1 MVDSIRWCIGEMSWK
16 SLRSASMVG
25 ILFDGSQKRPAMNMA
40 EVTMVFNNESR
51 RLPIDFTE
59 VTVTRRLFRS
69 GESEYYLNKVQC
81 RLRDIKDLFMDTGIG
96 GEGYAIIDQGGVEFV
111 LSAKPEQR
119 RELFE
124 EAAGVS
130 KYKSK
135 RDEALRKLERVDADL
150 ARLMD
155 SVVLIEEQIKKLDAE
170 ARKARTYQKYREE
183 LKTSELALAVSEIA
197 QHQSE
202 ADKAAAEL
210 EPVKRDLFDKNTQIT
225 AAEGELAAI
234 DIALAEKQAAA
245 AKFSEEIAS
254 STHRVRHAGRRDKA
268 AAQIWPREMRR
279 QIKASEDEDATAARR
294 IRRTDPRA

>member
-1 MVDSIRWCIGEMSWK
+1 MYLKALEIVGFKSFAEKARFDFQHGMTGIVGPNGCGKSNVVDSIRWCIGEMSWK

-40 EVTMVFNNESR
+40 EVTMVFDNESR

-124 EAAGVS
+124 EAA
-130 KYKSK
+130 
-135 RDEALRKLERVDADL
+135 
-150 ARLMD
+150 
-155 SVVLIEEQIKKLDAE
+155 
-170 ARKARTYQKYREE
+170 
-183 LKTSELALAVSEIA
+183 
-197 QHQSE
+197 
-202 ADKAAAEL
+202 
-210 EPVKRDLFDKNTQIT
+210 
-225 AAEGELAAI
+225 
-234 DIALAEKQAAA
+234 
-245 AKFSEEIAS
+245 
-254 STHRVRHAGRRDKA
+254 
-268 AAQIWPREMRR
+268 
-279 QIKASEDEDATAARR
+279 
-294 IRRTDPRA
+294 